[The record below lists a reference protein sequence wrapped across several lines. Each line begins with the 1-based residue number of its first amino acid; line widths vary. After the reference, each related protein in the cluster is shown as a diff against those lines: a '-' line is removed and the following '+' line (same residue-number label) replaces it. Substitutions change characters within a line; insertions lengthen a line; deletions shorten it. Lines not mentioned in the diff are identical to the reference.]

1 MIDQELKKR
10 ALEPAAKGDPAPRE
24 KVLKVGKMITD
35 VIEHKLGKVTS
46 EDAEYWGLEAL
57 LTDEMCD
64 IMLAMKVRKPHTVP
78 ELWKL
83 CNVKEEDKQHFQEVL
98 DKLAF
103 LGLLEYDY
111 GYHYDHNGRTAPQS
125 ERRYF
130 VPMYVPGSAELLN
143 IDESGSGE
151 KPCYDERGEIS
162 YNTRLQEHPELAT
175 FFERMTYVPLA
186 GKTHLMPPGGG
197 GVGMHVIPVEKAIP
211 MENQSLDIEHLSY
224 WLKKYEGHIG
234 VAQCSCRASRG
245 VMGEGC
251 ADDPASWCIGV
262 GDFADYCRETGKG
275 HDITYEEAIRILE
288 KAEENGFVHQ
298 ITNIDG
304 ENKIFGI
311 CNCAVGVCNALRT
324 SQLFNTPN
332 LSASAYVAE
341 SDPEKCVACGK
352 CVETCPAGA
361 VRLGQKLC
369 TKEGPIQYPHHELP
383 DDTKWGEDHWNKNY
397 RNENGCIQTWPTGTA
412 PCKAAC
418 PAHIAIQGYI
428 KMAGDGRYAD
438 ALKLIKKD
446 NPFPA
451 VCGSI
456 CRKYC
461 EDACTRGTVDEPLA
475 IDEIKKFIA
484 EQDMKAEHRYVPPMN
499 SCTHEKFDQKIAII
513 GGGPA
518 GMSCA
523 YFLAIEGYS
532 PVVFEKEAV
541 PGGML
546 VNGIPSFRIGKDVVK
561 SEIDVLREMGVDF
574 KCGVEVG
581 KDVTIQQLRE
591 EGYQAFYVAVGL
603 QQASKLNIAGEDLTG
618 VKSGLDFLREVNAG
632 KLKKL
637 TGDVVVIGGGN
648 AAIDVAR
655 AALRLTKGSVNMY
668 CLEKDEEMPTVPD
681 EKNAGIADGVV
692 INNSWAP
699 KAILGEGGK
708 VTGIELMR
716 CVSVRDASGKFA
728 PVYDENETITVPCSN
743 VLVAI
748 GQRSV
753 YGDVLAGT
761 AAETADGRLIAHD
774 AVTFQSNEPDIF
786 VGGDCA
792 TGPKYTIDAIATGRE
807 GAVSIHRF
815 VNKGQTLTIHRN
827 TREFKELNKDDIV
840 LPTEKIKKPARA
852 AVAID
857 SKKVRTM
864 QDDRVTFTEEQIRSE
879 ASRCLSCG
887 RSVVDPNKCIG
898 CGICTT
904 KCEFDAIHLKRV
916 RPQNSKM
923 IPAEDKFKAIGPYA
937 AKRQV
942 KIIKKSLAEKKK

>member
-1 MIDQELKKR
+1 MLTRD
-10 ALEPAAKGDPAPRE
+10 E
-24 KVLKVGKMITD
+24 KIA
-35 VIEHKLGKVTS
+35 KLGKVITDRATVLLGKDKITPDS
-46 EDAEYWGLEAL
+46 PEYWGINSALKFTAVNYGEQMAEDILDICLTMKKRVPLTFAQLAEKNPQFDAEYLEKALQAVSESGLVEFHWENL
-57 LTDEMCD
+57 DGKNPNHE
-64 IMLAMKVRKPHTVP
+64 KR
-78 ELWKL
+78 W
-83 CNVKEEDKQHFQEVL
+83 VL
-98 DKLAF
+98 DMF
-103 LGLLEYDY
+103 
-111 GYHYDHNGRTAPQS
+111 
-125 ERRYF
+125 
-130 VPMYVPGSAELLN
+130 VPGSAEIMMIN
-143 IDESGSGE
+143 PVHSDMF
-151 KPCYDERGEIS
+151 
-162 YNTRLQEHPELAT
+162 PETAD
-175 FFERMTYVPLA
+175 FFERMAYLPLA
-186 GKTHLMPPGGG
+186 GLTEQVPPGGAG
-197 GVGMHVIPVEKAIP
+197 IGMHVIPVEKAIP
-211 MENQSLDIEHLSY
+211 AESQSLPIEHLSH

-234 VAQCSCRASRG
+234 VSVCSCRKQQRIR
-245 VMGEGC
+245 GEGSGDIE
-251 ADDPASWCIGV
+251 ADWCIGV
-262 GDFADYCRETGKG
+262 GDFADYCRETNHGR
-275 HDITYEEAIRILE
+275 DITYEEAMEILQ
-288 KAEENGFVHQ
+288 KAEDRGYVHQ

-341 SDPEKCVACGK
+341 SDGEKCVACGK

-369 TKEGPIQYPHHELP
+369 TKEGPIQYPRHELP
-383 DDTKWGEDHWNKNY
+383 DDTRWGEDHWNKNY

-428 KMAGDGRYAD
+428 KMAGDGRYQD

-461 EDACTRGTVDEPLA
+461 EDACTRGTVDQALS

-484 EQDMKAEHRYVPPMN
+484 EQDMKAEHRYIPPMN
-499 SCTHEKFDQKIAII
+499 SCTRDKFDQKVAII
-513 GGGPA
+513 GAGPA

-532 PVVFEKEAV
+532 PVVFDKEAA

-546 VNGIPSFRIGKDVVK
+546 MNGIPNFRVDKAVVQ
-561 SEIDVLREMGVDF
+561 SEIDVLREMGVEF
-574 KCGVEVG
+574 RCGVEVG

-591 EGYQAFYVAVGL
+591 EGFQAFYVAVGL
-603 QQASKLNIAGEDLTG
+603 QKALKLNIEGEELEG
-618 VKSGLDFLREVNAG
+618 VVSGLDLLRGVNKGSITA
-632 KLKKL
+632 LE
-637 TGDVVVIGGGN
+637 GDTVVIGGGN

-655 AALRLTKGSVNMY
+655 TALRLGKGSVNIY
-668 CLEKDEEMPTVPD
+668 CLEKDEEMPTVAE
-681 EKNAGIADGVV
+681 EKNSGLSDGVV
-692 INNSWAP
+692 INNCWAP
-699 KAILGEGGK
+699 KRILGEGGK

-716 CVSVRDASGKFA
+716 CLSVRNAEGKFA
-728 PVYDENETITVPCSN
+728 PVYDESETITVPCAN

-748 GQRSV
+748 GQRSD
-753 YGDVLAGT
+753 YGAVLAGT
-761 AAETADGRLIAHD
+761 AAETADGRLIDHD
-774 AVTFQSNEPDIF
+774 KVTFQTAEADIF

-792 TGPKYTIDAIATGRE
+792 TGPMYTIDAIASGRE

-815 VNKGQTLTIHRN
+815 VNVGQALTIHRN
-827 TREFKELNKDDIV
+827 PRQFKELDKSNVV
-840 LPTEKIKKPARA
+840 LPVESVRKPARNEP
-852 AVAID
+852 AID
-857 SKKVRTM
+857 KAKTLTM
-864 QDDRVTFTEEQIRSE
+864 CDDRVTFTEEQIKSE

-904 KCEFDAIHLKRV
+904 KCEFDAIHLKRT

-923 IPAEDKFKAIGPYA
+923 IPAEDKLKAIGAYA

-942 KIIKKSLAEKKK
+942 KIIKKQLTGK

>member
-1 MIDQELKKR
+1 MFADR
-10 ALEPAAKGDPAPRE
+10 AKIYIRSGKGGDGHVSFRRE
-24 KVLKVGKMITD
+24 K
-35 VIEHKLGKVTS
+35 
-46 EDAEYWGLEAL
+46 
-57 LTDEMCD
+57 
-64 IMLAMKVRKPHTVP
+64 
-78 ELWKL
+78 
-83 CNVKEEDKQHFQEVL
+83 
-98 DKLAF
+98 
-103 LGLLEYDY
+103 
-111 GYHYDHNGRTAPQS
+111 
-125 ERRYF
+125 
-130 VPMYVPGSAELLN
+130 YVPNGGPKSCNYGCLGYGSCVKACPFDS
-143 IDESGSGE
+143 I
-151 KPCYDERGEIS
+151 
-162 YNTRLQEHPELAT
+162 
-175 FFERMTYVPLA
+175 
-186 GKTHLMPPGGG
+186 
-197 GVGMHVIPVEKAIP
+197 HVV
-211 MENQSLDIEHLSY
+211 D
-224 WLKKYEGHIG
+224 G
-234 VAQCSCRASRG
+234 VA
-245 VMGEGC
+245 
-251 ADDPASWCIGV
+251 
-262 GDFADYCRETGKG
+262 
-275 HDITYEEAIRILE
+275 
-288 KAEENGFVHQ
+288 
-298 ITNIDG
+298 
-304 ENKIFGI
+304 
-311 CNCAVGVCNALRT
+311 
-324 SQLFNTPN
+324 
-332 LSASAYVAE
+332 
-341 SDPEKCVACGK
+341 CVNPLTCKACGK

-499 SCTHEKFDQKIAII
+499 SCTHEKFDQKVAII

-523 YFLAIEGYS
+523 YFLAIEGYG

-561 SEIDVLREMGVDF
+561 SEIDVLREMGVEF

-581 KDVTIQQLRE
+581 KDITIQQLRE

-603 QQASKLNIAGEDLTG
+603 QQASKLNIAGEDLKG

-632 KLKKL
+632 KLKML

-761 AAETADGRLIAHD
+761 AA
-774 AVTFQSNEPDIF
+774 
-786 VGGDCA
+786 
-792 TGPKYTIDAIATGRE
+792 
-807 GAVSIHRF
+807 
-815 VNKGQTLTIHRN
+815 
-827 TREFKELNKDDIV
+827 
-840 LPTEKIKKPARA
+840 
-852 AVAID
+852 
-857 SKKVRTM
+857 
-864 QDDRVTFTEEQIRSE
+864 
-879 ASRCLSCG
+879 
-887 RSVVDPNKCIG
+887 
-898 CGICTT
+898 
-904 KCEFDAIHLKRV
+904 
-916 RPQNSKM
+916 
-923 IPAEDKFKAIGPYA
+923 
-937 AKRQV
+937 
-942 KIIKKSLAEKKK
+942 

>member
-1 MIDQELKKR
+1 MLTRD
-10 ALEPAAKGDPAPRE
+10 E
-24 KVLKVGKMITD
+24 KIA
-35 VIEHKLGKVTS
+35 KLGKVITDRATVLLGKDKITPDS
-46 EDAEYWGLEAL
+46 PEYWGINSALKFTAANYGEQMAEDILDICLTMKKRVPLTFAQLAEKNPQFDKEYLEKAL
-57 LTDEMCD
+57 QAVSESGLVEFHWENLDGKNPNHE
-64 IMLAMKVRKPHTVP
+64 KR
-78 ELWKL
+78 W
-83 CNVKEEDKQHFQEVL
+83 VL
-98 DKLAF
+98 DMF
-103 LGLLEYDY
+103 
-111 GYHYDHNGRTAPQS
+111 
-125 ERRYF
+125 
-130 VPMYVPGSAELLN
+130 VPGSAEIMMIN
-143 IDESGSGE
+143 PVHADMF
-151 KPCYDERGEIS
+151 
-162 YNTRLQEHPELAT
+162 PETAD
-175 FFERMTYVPLA
+175 FFERMAYLPLA
-186 GKTHLMPPGGG
+186 GLTEQVPPGGAG
-197 GVGMHVIPVEKAIP
+197 IGMHVIPVEKAIP
-211 MENQSLDIEHLSY
+211 AESQSLPIEHLSH

-234 VAQCSCRASRG
+234 VSVCSCRKQQRIR
-245 VMGEGC
+245 GEGSGDIE
-251 ADDPASWCIGV
+251 AEWCIGV
-262 GDFADYCRETGKG
+262 GDFADYCRETNHGR
-275 HDITYEEAIRILE
+275 DITYEEAMEILQ
-288 KAEENGFVHQ
+288 KAEDRGYVHQ

-341 SDPEKCVACGK
+341 SDGEKCVACGK

-369 TKEGPIQYPHHELP
+369 TKDGPIQYPRHELP
-383 DDTKWGEDHWNKNY
+383 DDTRWGEDHWNKNY

-412 PCKAAC
+412 PCKVAC

-428 KMAGDGRYAD
+428 KMAGDGRYQD

-461 EDACTRGTVDEPLA
+461 EDACTRGTVDQALS

-484 EQDMKAEHRYVPPMN
+484 EQDMKAEHRYIPPMN
-499 SCTHEKFDQKIAII
+499 SCTRDKFDQKVAII
-513 GGGPA
+513 GAGPA

-532 PVVFEKEAV
+532 PVVFDKEAA

-546 VNGIPSFRIGKDVVK
+546 MNGIPNFRVDKAVVK
-561 SEIDVLREMGVDF
+561 SEIDVLREMGVEF
-574 KCGVEVG
+574 RCGIEVG

-591 EGYQAFYVAVGL
+591 EGFQAFYVAVGL
-603 QQASKLNIAGEDLTG
+603 QKALKLNIEGEELEG
-618 VKSGLDFLREVNAG
+618 VVAGLDLLRGVNKGSITA
-632 KLKKL
+632 LE
-637 TGDVVVIGGGN
+637 GDTVVIGGGN

-655 AALRLTKGSVNMY
+655 TALRLGKGSVNIY
-668 CLEKDEEMPTVPD
+668 CLEKDEEMPTVAE
-681 EKNAGIADGVV
+681 EKNSGLSDGVV
-692 INNSWAP
+692 INNCWAP
-699 KAILGEGGK
+699 KRILGEGGK

-716 CVSVRDASGKFA
+716 CLSVRDAQGKFA
-728 PVYDENETITVPCSN
+728 PVYDESETITVPCSN

-748 GQRSV
+748 GQRSD
-753 YGDVLAGT
+753 YGAVLAGT
-761 AAETADGRLIAHD
+761 AAETADGRLVDHD
-774 AVTFQSNEPDIF
+774 KLTFQTAEPDIF

-792 TGPKYTIDAIATGRE
+792 TGPMYTIDAIASGRE

-815 VNKGQTLTIHRN
+815 VNVGQTLTIHRN
-827 TREFKELNKDDIV
+827 TREFKELDKSKVV
-840 LPTEKIKKPARA
+840 LPVESVRKPARNEPT
-852 AVAID
+852 ID
-857 SKKVRTM
+857 KSKILTM
-864 QDDRVTFTEEQIRSE
+864 CDDRVTFTEEQIKSE

-904 KCEFDAIHLKRV
+904 KCEFDAIHLKRT

-923 IPAEDKFKAIGPYA
+923 IPAEDKLKAIGAYA

-942 KIIKKSLAEKKK
+942 KIIKKQLTGK

>member
-1 MIDQELKKR
+1 MTKD
-10 ALEPAAKGDPAPRE
+10 E
-24 KVLKVGKMITD
+24 KIA
-35 VIEHKLGKVTS
+35 KLGKEITDRATVLLGKDKITPDAPEYLGINSALKFTAVKYDEKMADDILDIALTMKKRVPLTIEQLAKKNPQFDRAYLEKAMQAIS
-46 EDAEYWGLEAL
+46 ESGLVEFHWENL
-57 LTDEMCD
+57 DGKNPNHE
-64 IMLAMKVRKPHTVP
+64 KR
-78 ELWKL
+78 W
-83 CNVKEEDKQHFQEVL
+83 VL
-98 DKLAF
+98 DMF
-103 LGLLEYDY
+103 
-111 GYHYDHNGRTAPQS
+111 
-125 ERRYF
+125 
-130 VPMYVPGSAELLN
+130 VPGSAEIMMIN
-143 IDESGSGE
+143 
-151 KPCYDERGEIS
+151 
-162 YNTRLQEHPELAT
+162 PEQSDMFPETAD
-175 FFERMTYVPLA
+175 FFERMAYLPLA
-186 GKTHLMPPGGG
+186 GITEMVPPGGAG
-197 GVGMHVIPVEKAIP
+197 IGMHVIPVEKAIP
-211 MENQSLDIEHLSY
+211 AESKSLPIEHLSH

-234 VAQCSCRASRG
+234 VSVCSCRKQQRIR
-245 VMGEGC
+245 GEGSG
-251 ADDPASWCIGV
+251 DVEGEWCIGV
-262 GDFADYCRETGKG
+262 GDFADYCRETNHGR
-275 HDITYEEAIRILE
+275 DITYEEAMEILQ
-288 KAEENGFVHQ
+288 KAEDRGYVHQ

-499 SCTHEKFDQKIAII
+499 SCTHEKFDQKVAI
-513 GGGPA
+513 
-518 GMSCA
+518 
-523 YFLAIEGYS
+523 
-532 PVVFEKEAV
+532 
-541 PGGML
+541 
-546 VNGIPSFRIGKDVVK
+546 
-561 SEIDVLREMGVDF
+561 
-574 KCGVEVG
+574 
-581 KDVTIQQLRE
+581 
-591 EGYQAFYVAVGL
+591 
-603 QQASKLNIAGEDLTG
+603 
-618 VKSGLDFLREVNAG
+618 
-632 KLKKL
+632 
-637 TGDVVVIGGGN
+637 IGGGN

>member
-1 MIDQELKKR
+1 MTKD
-10 ALEPAAKGDPAPRE
+10 E
-24 KVLKVGKMITD
+24 KIA
-35 VIEHKLGKVTS
+35 KLGKEITDRATVLLGKDKITPDAPEYLGINSALKFTAVKYDEKMADDILDIALTMKKRVPLTIEQLAKKNPQFDRAYLEKAMQAIS
-46 EDAEYWGLEAL
+46 ESGLVEFHWENL
-57 LTDEMCD
+57 DGKNPNHE
-64 IMLAMKVRKPHTVP
+64 KR
-78 ELWKL
+78 W
-83 CNVKEEDKQHFQEVL
+83 VL
-98 DKLAF
+98 DMF
-103 LGLLEYDY
+103 
-111 GYHYDHNGRTAPQS
+111 
-125 ERRYF
+125 
-130 VPMYVPGSAELLN
+130 VPGSAEIMMIN
-143 IDESGSGE
+143 
-151 KPCYDERGEIS
+151 
-162 YNTRLQEHPELAT
+162 PEQADMFPET
-175 FFERMTYVPLA
+175 ADFFERMAYLPLA
-186 GKTHLMPPGGG
+186 GITEMVPPGGAG
-197 GVGMHVIPVEKAIP
+197 IGMHVIPVEKAIP
-211 MENQSLDIEHLSY
+211 AESKSLPIEHLSH

-234 VAQCSCRASRG
+234 VSVCSCRKQQRIR
-245 VMGEGC
+245 GEGSG
-251 ADDPASWCIGV
+251 DVEGEGCIGV
-262 GDFADYCRETGKG
+262 GDVADYCRETNHG
-275 HDITYEEAIRILE
+275 HDITYEVAMEILQ
-288 KAEENGFVHQ
+288 KAEDRGYVHQ

-499 SCTHEKFDQKIAII
+499 SCTHEKLDQKIAII

-561 SEIDVLREMGVDF
+561 SEIDVLREMGVEF

-581 KDVTIQQLRE
+581 KDITIQQLRE

-603 QQASKLNIAGEDLTG
+603 QQAAKLNIAGEDLKG

-699 KAILGEGGK
+699 KAILGGGGK

-857 SKKVRTM
+857 SM

-923 IPAEDKFKAIGPYA
+923 IPAEDKFKAIVPYA

>member
-1 MIDQELKKR
+1 MLTRD
-10 ALEPAAKGDPAPRE
+10 E
-24 KVLKVGKMITD
+24 KIA
-35 VIEHKLGKVTS
+35 KLGKVITDRATVLLGKDKITPDS
-46 EDAEYWGLEAL
+46 PEYWGINSALKFTAANYGEQMAEDILDICLTMKKRVPLTFAQLAEKNPQFDKEYLEKAL
-57 LTDEMCD
+57 QAVSESGLVEFHWENLDGKNPNHE
-64 IMLAMKVRKPHTVP
+64 KR
-78 ELWKL
+78 W
-83 CNVKEEDKQHFQEVL
+83 VL
-98 DKLAF
+98 DMF
-103 LGLLEYDY
+103 
-111 GYHYDHNGRTAPQS
+111 
-125 ERRYF
+125 
-130 VPMYVPGSAELLN
+130 VPGSAEIMMIN
-143 IDESGSGE
+143 PVHSDMF
-151 KPCYDERGEIS
+151 
-162 YNTRLQEHPELAT
+162 PETAD
-175 FFERMTYVPLA
+175 FFERMAYLPLA
-186 GKTHLMPPGGG
+186 GLTEQVPPGGAG
-197 GVGMHVIPVEKAIP
+197 IGMHVIPVEKAIP
-211 MENQSLDIEHLSY
+211 AESQSLPIEHLSH

-234 VAQCSCRASRG
+234 VSVCSCRKQQRIR
-245 VMGEGC
+245 GEGSGDIE
-251 ADDPASWCIGV
+251 AEWCIGV
-262 GDFADYCRETGKG
+262 GDFADYCRETNHGR
-275 HDITYEEAIRILE
+275 DITYEEAMEILQ
-288 KAEENGFVHQ
+288 KAEDRGYVHQ

-341 SDPEKCVACGK
+341 SDGEKCVACGK

-369 TKEGPIQYPHHELP
+369 TKDGPIQYPRHELP
-383 DDTKWGEDHWNKNY
+383 DDTRWGEDHWNKNY

-412 PCKAAC
+412 PCKVAC

-428 KMAGDGRYAD
+428 KMAGDGRYQD

-461 EDACTRGTVDEPLA
+461 EDACTRGTVDQALS

-484 EQDMKAEHRYVPPMN
+484 EQDMKAEHRYIPPMN
-499 SCTHEKFDQKIAII
+499 SCTRDKFDQKVAII
-513 GGGPA
+513 GAGPA

-532 PVVFEKEAV
+532 PVVFDKEAA

-546 VNGIPSFRIGKDVVK
+546 MNGIPNFRVDKAVVK
-561 SEIDVLREMGVDF
+561 SEIDVLREMGVEF
-574 KCGVEVG
+574 RCGIEVG

-591 EGYQAFYVAVGL
+591 EGFQAFYVAVGL
-603 QQASKLNIAGEDLTG
+603 QKALKLNIEGEELEG
-618 VKSGLDFLREVNAG
+618 VVAGLDLLRGVNKGSITA
-632 KLKKL
+632 LE
-637 TGDVVVIGGGN
+637 GDTVVIGGGN

-655 AALRLTKGSVNMY
+655 TALRLGKGSVNIY
-668 CLEKDEEMPTVPD
+668 CLEKDEEMPTVAE
-681 EKNAGIADGVV
+681 EKNSGLSDGVV
-692 INNSWAP
+692 INNCWAP
-699 KAILGEGGK
+699 KRILGEGGK

-716 CVSVRDASGKFA
+716 CLSVRDAQGKFA
-728 PVYDENETITVPCSN
+728 PVYDESETITVPCSN

-748 GQRSV
+748 GQRSD
-753 YGDVLAGT
+753 YGAVLAGT
-761 AAETADGRLIAHD
+761 DAETADGRLVEHD
-774 AVTFQSNEPDIF
+774 KLTFQTAEPDIF

-792 TGPKYTIDAIATGRE
+792 TGPMYTIDAIASGRE

-815 VNKGQTLTIHRN
+815 VNVGQTLTIHRN
-827 TREFKELNKDDIV
+827 TREFKELDKSKVV
-840 LPTEKIKKPARA
+840 LPVESVHKPARNEPT
-852 AVAID
+852 ID
-857 SKKVRTM
+857 KSKILTM
-864 QDDRVTFTEEQIRSE
+864 CDDRVTFTEEQIKSE

-904 KCEFDAIHLKRV
+904 KCEFDAIHLKRT

-923 IPAEDKFKAIGPYA
+923 IPAEDKLKAIGAYA

-942 KIIKKSLAEKKK
+942 KIIKKQLTGK